1 MKYFLAF
8 IVIGFVGC
16 VTVDDE
22 YDSNPIYIN
31 IDVIEKPELLA

>member
-16 VTVDDE
+16 ATVDDE
-22 YDSNPIYIN
+22 YDSNPICIN

>member
-16 VTVDDE
+16 TTVDDE

-31 IDVIEKPELLA
+31 IDVIKKPELLA

>member
-16 VTVDDE
+16 ATVDDE

-31 IDVIEKPELLA
+31 IDVIENPELLA

>member
-16 VTVDDE
+16 ATVDDE
-22 YDSNPIYIN
+22 YDSTPIYIN
-31 IDVIEKPELLA
+31 IDVIEKTELLA